1 MKKIILI
8 IFISLITFGCS
19 INDDFS
25 DKYIYTTMYP
35 LEYATETL
43 YGEYS
48 NVESVYPDGADQTY
62 SLTDKKKKQY
72 SKGETFVYSGLAKEA
87 TLAKDLLN
95 INQNLQIIDATKG
108 MNINYS
114 TEELWL
120 DPSNY
125 LMLCSNIK
133 RSLINYNEN
142 VYTKDKIEENYKKLN
157 EKISEL
163 DVELYSIGKNG
174 NYNTILTTNNALK
187 YLTKYNIN
195 VISIDQNNEL
205 ADKSYAEAKKLIN
218 SKDIDYVYIL
228 ENQPLTETQEN
239 FISQNSLVKINI
251 DSLYTLSQEEK
262 EEEENYISLMK
273 NIITNY
279 KKELYKK

>member
-1 MKKIILI
+1 MKKILLI
-8 IFISLITFGCS
+8 ILTLATFGCS
-19 INDDFS
+19 IKDDFS

-35 LEYATETL
+35 IEYATNAL
-43 YGEYS
+43 YGEYI
-48 NVESVYPDGADQTY
+48 NVASVYPDGADHTY

-95 INQNLQIIDATKG
+95 INPNLQIIDATKG

-114 TEELWL
+114 TDELWL

-133 RSLINYNEN
+133 RSLVNYNEN
-142 VYTKDKIEENYKKLN
+142 VYTKEKIEENYKKLN

-187 YLTKYNIN
+187 HLTKYNIN
-195 VISIDQNNEL
+195 VISIDENNEST
-205 ADKSYAEAKKLIN
+205 DKSYAEAKKLIN
-218 SKDIDYVYIL
+218 SGDIEYIYIL
-228 ENQPLTETQEN
+228 ENQKLSEPQEK

-251 DSLYTLSQEEK
+251 DSLFTLGQEER
-262 EEEENYISLMK
+262 EEEKDYVSVMK
-273 NIITNY
+273 NNITNY